1 MRRLA
6 NFLSGLF
13 LVLVFVA
20 TVAFAQLNTVP
31 VSVSLGGRT
40 LPPLPVSAWI
50 VGAFVAGGAL
60 GLLLGLRLL
69 RRIRARAE
77 IRRLRNRLSAA
88 EQEVAR
94 LRSLSLKD
102 LG

>member
-1 MRRLA
+1 MRRLG

-13 LVLVFVA
+13 LVLVFAA
-20 TVAFAQLNTVP
+20 TVAFAHFNTVP
-31 VSVSLGGRT
+31 VSVALGGWAS
-40 LPPLPVSAWI
+40 PPLPVSAWI
-50 VGAFVAGGAL
+50 VGAFVAGGAI
-60 GLLLGLRLL
+60 GLLLGLRVL
-69 RRIRARAE
+69 RRIRTRAE
-77 IRRLRNRLSAA
+77 IRRLRDRLSEA

>member
-1 MRRLA
+1 MRRLGR
-6 NFLSGLF
+6 FLSGLF
-13 LVLVFVA
+13 LALVFVA
-20 TVAFAQLNTVP
+20 TVAFAHFNTAPVTVVLGGWSAPPSP
-31 VSVSLGGRT
+31 VSV
-40 LPPLPVSAWI
+40 WI

-69 RRIRARAE
+69 RRVRARIE
-77 IRRLRNRLSAA
+77 IRRLRDRLSAA